1 MLEFWIKQIIMV
13 TVYIGTLMFSILNFS
28 TETSR
33 VLAPILT
40 TVFVWVM
47 NNTFSKD
54 YQTKNEKELKDYQ
67 GKIDKEME
75 DYKNEWNQ
83 KLEDYKNKLDAELE
97 THKAKLSKYTLVT
110 KLQYEL
116 EFKIYTE
123 IYELI
128 QLNFQTVAGMVN
140 DIKSN
145 RKRDNHLEIIKK
157 YKGETYRLRA
167 VYGGYEM
174 DNEFYKSLSLKNRPF
189 YQEEIFNSILK
200 IDGINKKVCD
210 IYVNFIKNSIITE
223 DAEKLATDVGKRL
236 INLSILIRKRIENM
250 KIIEG

>member
-1 MLEFWIKQIIMV
+1 MKFWWNKFLIS
-13 TVYIGTLMFSILNFS
+13 TVYIILIGVVYKFLSN
-28 TETSR
+28 ETSK
-33 VLAPILT
+33 IIGTFLT

-47 NNTFSKD
+47 NKTFSID

-157 YKGETYRLRA
+157 YNETGA
-167 VYGGYEM
+167 SV
-174 DNEFYKSLSLKNRPF
+174 LSNTLKNRPF

-200 IDGINKKVCD
+200 IDGINKKICD

>member
-128 QLNFQTVAGMVN
+128 QLNFQTVSGMVN

-157 YKGETYRLRA
+157 YNETGA
-167 VYGGYEM
+167 SV
-174 DNEFYKSLSLKNRPF
+174 LSNTLKNRPF

>member
-1 MLEFWIKQIIMV
+1 MKFWKKQLLISTI
-13 TVYIGTLMFSILNFS
+13 YIGIMLIFYNFS
-28 TETSR
+28 SNEVSKI
-33 VLAPILT
+33 VGSLLT

-47 NNTFSKD
+47 NKTFSID

-97 THKAKLSKYTLVT
+97 THKAKLSGYTLVT

-157 YKGETYRLRA
+157 YNETGA
-167 VYGGYEM
+167 SV
-174 DNEFYKSLSLKNRPF
+174 LSNTLKNRPF

-200 IDGINKKVCD
+200 IDGINKKICD
-210 IYVNFIKNSIITE
+210 IYVNFIENSIITE

>member
-1 MLEFWIKQIIMV
+1 MKFLKFWWNKFLIS
-13 TVYIGTLMFSILNFS
+13 TVYIILIGVVYKFLSN
-28 TETSR
+28 ETSK
-33 VLAPILT
+33 IIGTFLT

-47 NNTFSKD
+47 NKTFSID

-157 YKGETYRLRA
+157 YNETGA
-167 VYGGYEM
+167 SV
-174 DNEFYKSLSLKNRPF
+174 LSNTLKNRPF

-200 IDGINKKVCD
+200 IDGINKKICD

>member
-157 YKGETYRLRA
+157 YNETGA
-167 VYGGYEM
+167 SV
-174 DNEFYKSLSLKNRPF
+174 LSNTLKNRPF

-223 DAEKLATDVGKRL
+223 YAEKLATDVGKRL